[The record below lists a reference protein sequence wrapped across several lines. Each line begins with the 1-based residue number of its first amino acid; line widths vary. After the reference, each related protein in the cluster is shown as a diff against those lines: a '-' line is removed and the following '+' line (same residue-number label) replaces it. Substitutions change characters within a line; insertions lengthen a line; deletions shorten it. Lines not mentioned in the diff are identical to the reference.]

1 MQYRLRV
8 HSGTIEPDRGWGN
21 RNRRMP
27 ELGTLFFHPQIP
39 VDFLQSQ
46 DLSSCHT
53 VSCEVETAR
62 AFAIGQVLEQES
74 EMFSSNLAYWHM
86 ISGVLYIDIYN
97 IIMLLHAI
105 TSYILLFFQKFHI
118 LGGPMISQSPQRFRM
133 RRRLSILWSQDAHWT
148 YDVGFL
154 SHRAP
159 GNCFCKGILWD
170 DSHAC
175 HTVKA
180 AHVLVS
186 SQRHF
191 RSSDDGTILLQRA
204 LLQLWW
210 WERFACKQFLVHLC
224 NSFLVRVSYMYFLYS
239 SRFFNNKY
247 SSSSHLY
254 PQDTHKIPIG
264 YSQAV
269 FPSQWSLSKD
279 LFCTPISQCKDRT

>member
-1 MQYRLRV
+1 MGLWSHKV
-8 HSGTIEPDRGWGN
+8 HKDSGCGG
-21 RNRRMP
+21 
-27 ELGTLFFHPQIP
+27 
-39 VDFLQSQ
+39 
-46 DLSSCHT
+46 
-53 VSCEVETAR
+53 
-62 AFAIGQVLEQES
+62 AF
-74 EMFSSNLAYWHM
+74 
-86 ISGVLYIDIYN
+86 
-97 IIMLLHAI
+97 
-105 TSYILLFFQKFHI
+105 
-118 LGGPMISQSPQRFRM
+118 R
-133 RRRLSILWSQDAHWT
+133 ILWSQDAHWT

-154 SHRAP
+154 THRAP
-159 GNCFCKGILWD
+159 CNCFCKGILWD

-210 WERFACKQFLVHLC
+210 WERFACKQFLLHLC

-269 FPSQWSLSKD
+269 FPSPWSLSKD
-279 LFCTPISQCKDRT
+279 LFCTPIVQKVQRSHLMVPTVLWHVPVYWARKIGKGVKKSASTERALVSQGHPIDRCFLDWQWKYTLLGEQSIRNLRLWVYHLVDVCEFKVEMMDSWRALAYRLIWICDNYFI